1 MTQENLMTTTAEPIS
16 LQALNDTGRA
26 LLFTDART
34 ANAFADVPVTDEEL
48 AGFWDLARWSPSM
61 ANSQPLRVL
70 FVRTAE
76 GRERLGVHMSEGNRA
91 KTVSAPAVAV
101 LAYDAAFHQH
111 FPTVFPER
119 GEMYRDNFAGM
130 PGEALEGI
138 AKYSAA
144 IQTGVFLLA
153 VRAHGLAAG
162 PMAGFDGPGID
173 ADFFAGTTWK
183 THLVVN
189 IGHPGVAPWF
199 DRLPRLDRDTT
210 VAWA

>member
-1 MTQENLMTTTAEPIS
+1 MTTTAEPTS
-16 LQALNDTGRA
+16 LGTLDDAGRA
-26 LLFTDART
+26 LLFSGART

-48 AGFWDLARWSPSM
+48 NSIWDLARWSPSM

-70 FVRTAE
+70 FVRTPE
-76 GRERLGVHMSEGNRA
+76 GRERLGPHMAEGNRD
-91 KTVSAPAVAV
+91 KTISAPAVAV
-101 LAYDAAFHQH
+101 LAYDAGFHQH

-119 GEMYRDNFAGM
+119 GEMYRDRFSGM

-153 VRAHGLAAG
+153 VRAHGFAAG

-173 ADFFAGTTWK
+173 AEFFAGTTWK

-199 DRLPRLDRDTT
+199 DRLPRLGRDTAL
-210 VAWA
+210 AWA